1 MSTPTARGAG
11 PAAHPDAAQPDAA
24 DPELLAAVTELGAA
38 VRDLLETTVA
48 TTVPAAEQADVAA
61 GVRELTAR
69 LAAATR
75 DRHTLSALDDLTTF
89 RRRYSPVTG
98 VGNGFAPPV
107 HFRREGDA
115 VVGRATLGLRHEGP
129 PAHCHGGV
137 SALLMDQLLGSAA
150 FLAGRWGMT
159 AHLGLDYR
167 GAVPL
172 QTPLVLTARIAETS
186 GRKTVVTGAI
196 ALAAD
201 PDRDLVR
208 GEAVFVS
215 PREELQEKY
224 FGALTTADGSPAP
237 RHGATDGTAL

>member
-1 MSTPTARGAG
+1 VRTPSAWGASPTAATA
-11 PAAHPDAAQPDAA
+11 P
-24 DPELLAAVTELGAA
+24 DPELLAAVTELGTA
-38 VRDLLETTVA
+38 VRGLLETSVA

-61 GVRELTAR
+61 GVRALTAR
-69 LAAATR
+69 LAATTR
-75 DRHTLSALDDLTTF
+75 DRHTLSALDDLPTF
-89 RRRYSPVTG
+89 RRTYSPVTG
-98 VGNGFAPPV
+98 VGHGFAPPV
-107 HFRREGDA
+107 QFRRDGDA
-115 VVGRATLGLRHEGP
+115 VVGETVLGLRHEGP

-172 QTPLVLTARIAETS
+172 QTPLVLTARVTEAA
-186 GRKTVVTGAI
+186 GRKTVVSGTI
-196 ALAAD
+196 ALAAE

-215 PREELQEKY
+215 PREELLAQY
-224 FGALTTADGSPAP
+224 FGDLTTADGSPAP
-237 RHGATDGTAL
+237 GHGHAATDGTSL

>member
-1 MSTPTARGAG
+1 VSTPSPWGAA
-11 PAAHPDAAQPDAA
+11 PAATDP

-38 VRDLLETTVA
+38 VRELLETSVA
-48 TTVPAAEQADVAA
+48 TTVPAAEQVDVAA

-69 LAAATR
+69 LAVATR
-75 DRHTLSALDDLTTF
+75 DRYTLSALDDLPTF
-89 RRRYSPVTG
+89 RRAYSPVTG

-107 HFRREGDA
+107 RFRREGDA
-115 VVGRATLGLRHEGP
+115 VVGETTLGLRHEGP

-137 SALLMDQLLGSAA
+137 SALLMDQLLGSTA

-172 QTPLVLTARIAETS
+172 QTPLVLTARVVEAS
-186 GRKTVVTGAI
+186 GRKTVVAGTL
-196 ALAAD
+196 ALAAE

-208 GEAVFVS
+208 GDAVFVS
-215 PREELQEKY
+215 PRPELAEQY

-237 RHGATDGTAL
+237 GHGVATDGTAL

>member
-1 MSTPTARGAG
+1 MTTTSPWAEH
-11 PAAHPDAAQPDAA
+11 PAAPDPDP
-24 DPELLAAVTELGAA
+24 DLQAAVTELGAA
-38 VRDLLETTVA
+38 VRDLLETTVT
-48 TTVPAAEQADVAA
+48 TTVPAGEQAAVAA
-61 GVRELTAR
+61 GVRGLTAR

-75 DRHTLSALDDLTTF
+75 GRHTLSALDDLPTF
-89 RRRYSPVTG
+89 RRTYSPVTG

-107 HFRREGDA
+107 QFRREGDT
-115 VVGRATLGLRHEGP
+115 VVGETVLGLRHEGP

-159 AHLGLDYR
+159 AHLVLTYH

-172 QTPLVLTARIAETS
+172 QTPLVLTARITETS
-186 GRKTVVTGAI
+186 GRKTVVTGGI
-196 ALAAD
+196 ALAAE
-201 PDRDLVR
+201 PDRELVS

-215 PREELQEKY
+215 PRPELLELY

-237 RHGATDGTAL
+237 GHGATDGTAL